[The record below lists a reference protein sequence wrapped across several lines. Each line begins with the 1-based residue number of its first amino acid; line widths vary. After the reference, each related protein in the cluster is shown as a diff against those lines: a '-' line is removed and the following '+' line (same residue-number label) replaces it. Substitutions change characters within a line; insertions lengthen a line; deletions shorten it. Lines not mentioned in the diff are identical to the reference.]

1 MDEFQIGL
9 VASLDSSK
17 SKQQLNSDIEALKK
31 QLTTVEV
38 QAKLGKDVVTNL
50 TQQLN
55 AVQINLNNVK
65 VDQTAIN
72 NMISQFNTALG
83 KVNINL
89 GNINTNGATQSAQK
103 TGQQIGNQLGNSIN
117 QSLQANLNH
126 VKQDI
131 QNIFSSFS
139 VQKLNNADIFKNFNL
154 NRAKID
160 PSVTKDVQSLTAE
173 INKLAREALKT
184 NSDSAWEGI
193 TQKISNLSDV
203 LNKFG
208 ATRDL
213 SGFKEQMDLLDY
225 FQGKKIFVGDKAEAI
240 QSTGMSIRELNNQF
254 RNLGVTFTTVENGS
268 TKLDEIWSELF
279 NIKPNFQ
286 GINSFGDQINAVVNE
301 LKIAKEAMYGDSN
314 LMPAQRTGAT
324 TTYLN
329 TWLEMLEKLSQRIE
343 ILKTEQV
350 NLQNQMAQASN
361 NATNA
366 VVANQQKQQQAYQ
379 QTGSAIQA
387 VTSNTSVIGNMPKEA
402 SDIGDA
408 KDQLSQLLQNEKAVI
423 ATTQHFD
430 NDGMMRAFTLN
441 VKRATGE
448 VESLNYAFRQITDNN
463 GNVTDTYFE
472 NTSSHLNESGAIKQ
486 MEAIEKAFSDYTTK
500 IAKFKST
507 NAEILSGLDTP
518 LKDFETKLAG
528 LKTGAS
534 TVNEVKSAF
543 NSLNT
548 EAAKIT
554 QNFSKQL
561 SPIDRAVSKIANG
574 SETIKG
580 LRAELKGLDNTPK
593 NLSKELNQCA
603 TALQKVKDIEAK
615 EGRTENWSK
624 AYKQWVESID
634 AVTSKIKTLK
644 KEQSN
649 VASTQVFNTSDLKA
663 NNIAY
668 MSKVHNTIEK
678 QMVEINRLANANGW
692 SGVKVTGVEEASGKI
707 QKLTLTV
714 RDAEGALKQ
723 FNMQREKIQG
733 NGKAQAGLVQTG
745 DVKVLETAV
754 QYAEKLKSI
763 ETSMGQFGNTT
774 TSITNLENSFTK
786 LGLSTDEVS
795 SKMES
800 VKTEYA
806 TLQNMMSSGASS
818 NEIVNQFEKVNS
830 VLKETQNSLKQTKAE
845 YSLLATEYQ
854 RLTLANDIEE
864 WNQKNTAATREVIA
878 QNETYIS
885 SLRDLDVS
893 MTKVEHNNIATS
905 FKQTENSMRALNK
918 LGASFSNQLRQA
930 IDSFKVWISATTVV
944 MGAVNLIRQIPTV
957 VNELDTAL
965 VDLRKTTTMTDAQ
978 LKEFYTDAPSI
989 AKEMGVG
996 TKAIIEQASAW
1007 SRLGYSSKNA
1017 ATKMAKYS
1025 AMFKTISPGMNLDEA
1040 TDGLV
1045 SIMKAFN
1052 IGNENVDDVV
1062 DGIMSK
1068 INVVGNT
1075 QAVDN
1080 SDIVDFLTRSSSAM
1094 AEANNTLEQTI
1105 SLGTAATEITRD
1117 SASVGNALKTIS
1129 MRVRGYDE
1137 ETETYTGDVEQL
1149 SGAIANLTKT
1159 TKTPGGISLF
1169 TDSSKQTFKSTYDLL
1184 KEISQIYSQLSDK
1197 NQAQLLEVLA
1207 GKRQGQIVA
1216 SIIDN
1221 FSAAEKSM
1229 QSMANSAGNAQA
1241 EMDVAMDSIDA
1252 KANKLKQTGV
1262 AISENLLS
1270 RDNAKTVLEVANGI
1284 AEGFELA
1291 TKHLGLFKT
1300 ALLGLSVV
1308 GSVKNIGLFKTT
1320 KNDSETSLS
1329 GQKIV
1334 TAFTS
1339 RKIAQEEA
1347 TKQTALDIECL
1358 QKYEAECQKGS
1369 VSTETFSNTMKGA
1382 SVEAQKYAV
1391 NIKNGTGSA
1400 QTFATNQKAIQ
1411 TSVSKT
1417 GVASKVAAV
1426 GLNIFKTALNMG
1438 IMLGVSELITGVIEL
1453 ATYSDKL
1460 ADSAQSLGNDFKDSE
1475 NDISDYKDRIQELN
1489 DKINDSST
1497 PYADVI
1503 QARKDLMTIQN
1514 EMIEKYGDEKGAI
1527 EDITNAVKGQADAF
1541 NNLNMTQYNKMVN
1554 DFNKSGGIVGKI
1566 QNSFV
1571 GSNFEQMKEKE
1582 KSYSD
1587 KIDMSY
1593 NSELDDYI
1601 KSLGAKQVISDR
1613 GSYFELNGTLEEV
1626 YESMKSIQEVA
1637 NQLGEDKYA
1646 NRLSDQINDAQELTD
1661 KYKDMYDAY
1670 VLYEQVLKDTDYS
1683 SAYQQAMSDYQNYQK
1698 QATEN
1703 GLDSEEAKQASE
1715 QYAQNMSKAIQ
1726 KALENGDNEV
1736 ANYFESLYPDLQSIV
1751 ETWKF
1756 KAKITPEWDNG
1767 STNAN
1772 YDKKTDKEMKEAL
1785 GAFNNAEEIK
1795 NFNSDTATKEQQN
1808 AMTTLQKIAE
1818 QNFHNNIDALVDAAI
1833 ALYGLETQGEQDFID
1848 KLNGKSLSNN
1858 KKKNQKRKQ
1867 EDLTAGASAT
1877 MSNASKKVDNKTAKE
1892 FYNSLTSDEDKA
1904 LVVSDDFNRVLAQQT
1919 GTLENGKY
1927 SVNSYTNALKQLK
1940 DAQDGANGS
1949 ASELSISDSIT
1960 KIDDLQTKM
1969 KDLDNIMA
1977 DFVSGDG
1984 IDVSNLSGIVD
1995 SFQKMKDAGQDI
2007 DMTNVEN
2014 AIKQISDASSLKEAQ
2029 SALDSLCTEYVYAS
2043 GVLDGLTDSN
2053 ASLIAERLK
2062 GIGVAN
2068 AEQIVEQQLEAQKL
2082 ATKVETEGL
2091 TDATLAEI
2099 QAYMEEKGYSEQA
2112 QQALYQLLLTK
2123 IDIANNPINTASDIQ
2138 QLINL
2143 ANAAGTASNY
2153 VEKLQRLLNMMNGIN
2168 TYTNAATDINDA
2180 KKQQRDE
2187 QAYYR
2192 HAEKQGKKSNG
2203 KYETVDEYALAK
2215 ANEYAQAIKNVT
2227 QTKLNANN
2235 FITKP
2240 HYGGG
2245 SATRKAQD
2253 KANKDKGSEKE
2264 PTKKDYD
2271 WIETLISRINRQVT
2285 NLGKTVSAT
2294 YKTWST
2300 RNNALAQELGAVNQQ
2315 ISAEQQAYNKYMQL
2329 ANSVGLPE
2337 GYASLVRNGT
2347 IDVSTIQDDD
2357 LNNKIEKYRSYYESA
2372 LSASDA
2378 IQDLQDKLAELAKTK
2393 FDNISSDFEAQ
2404 IDQIKHSTTMYQS
2417 YIDQVEAEDAIPV
2430 RSYYEN
2436 MIANEQQT
2444 IGRLK
2449 DEYSQLTN
2457 AMNEA
2462 LNTGRIQAYS
2472 EEWYNMKASIN
2483 SVDEAIQD
2491 ANKSIIEYTKSM
2503 KELSKTKFN
2512 KISTAYENASGFND
2526 HAKNMYNG
2534 LIDQADAEGR
2544 FASKDYYSAL
2554 MDMEKLNIKTLTQ
2567 ESNDLHKSLQE
2578 AMNKGDI
2585 EEYSDDWYEMM
2596 GKINDV
2602 DEAIMDANKSLT
2614 EYGNSMR
2621 QLDWDLFDKQ
2631 EDYISKIQ
2639 EESDFLVDL
2648 MSNQK
2653 LYDDDTG
2660 KDTKYATAIK
2670 GLHVVNYDVYKAQ
2683 AQDYAKE
2690 IEKINKDLADDPN
2703 NMKLIERKQELIKA
2717 QQDAIANASQEK
2729 QAIKSLI
2736 KDGIDAQLDALQK
2749 LIEKYKDSL
2758 QATKDLYDYEKNV
2771 KEQTDNLAALQKQWQ
2786 ALGGDN
2792 SEETQSKIQQLDQ
2805 QIKDAKSD
2813 LEDTEYQ
2820 QYLSDQEQL
2829 LDTFYDETEEWLNSR
2844 LDDLDGLIQ
2853 QVIDDT
2859 NANSGNI
2866 SQTITDT
2873 TNGVGYTLTGAM
2885 ATIWGTTDTNL
2896 TNNLGSVSNNI
2907 TGAIGTIGSGLQN
2920 IGANTN
2926 NAVNGIKGLVQQLVD
2941 DAKKRAEAEEAARK
2955 AAEAAKKAA
2964 EEAKKKA
2971 EEAAKQK
2978 TPTVPT
2984 GGTPSGGGGNNG
2996 GGNPSSGG
3004 SSSGGSSG
3012 GGNGAWGSWFI
3023 HQADSYPKNRLD
3035 INNSVVDRLKYRDI
3049 KSDFNTRK
3057 SYFYAMG
3064 GTGNY
3069 RGSASQNRWMVE
3081 QMKAHGYSK
3090 GGTIGSLIK
3099 RTGEDGFILART
3111 GEEILS
3117 EKKLALLR
3125 DALQY
3130 VPQNIP
3136 SMNITP
3142 TLPKF
3147 NGNQNM
3153 NVNIELGGITMN
3165 GVNDVETMGQQI
3177 RDTVS
3182 NDVRTQKFLKTFIY
3196 KDNNEYKKYR

>member
-1 MDEFQIGL
+1 MNEFQIGL

-17 SKQQLNSDIEALKK
+17 SKQQLNSDIDALKK

-55 AVQINLNNVK
+55 AVQISLNNVK

-72 NMISQFNTALG
+72 NMISQFNTAFS

-268 TKLDEIWSELF
+268 TKLDQIWSELF

-286 GINSFGDQINAVVNE
+286 GIDSFGDQINAVVNA

-314 LMPAQRTGAT
+314 LMPAQSTGAT

-329 TWLEMLEKLSQRIE
+329 TWLEMLEKLSQKIE
-343 ILKTEQV
+343 ILKAEQT

-361 NATNA
+361 NATNT

-387 VTSNTSVIGNMPKEA
+387 VISNTSVIGNIPKEA

-408 KDQLSQLLQNEKAVI
+408 KNQLSQLLQNEKAVI

-472 NTSSHLNESGAIKQ
+472 NTSSHLNDSGAIKQ
-486 MEAIEKAFSDYTTK
+486 IDAIEKAFSDYTTK

-534 TVNEVKSAF
+534 TVNEVKNAF

-580 LRAELKGLDNTPK
+580 LRAELKGLDNAPK
-593 NLSKELNQCA
+593 DLSKELNQCA
-603 TALQKVKDIEAK
+603 KALQKVKDIEAN

-624 AYKQWVESID
+624 AYKQWAESID

-692 SGVKVTGVEEASGKI
+692 SDVKVTGVEEASGKI

-786 LGLSTDEVS
+786 LGLSTDEVN
-795 SKMES
+795 SKMEA

-806 TLQNMMSSGASS
+806 TLQNMMSSGASG

-830 VLKETQNSLKQTKAE
+830 VLQETQNFLKQTKAE

-878 QNETYIS
+878 QNEIYIS
-885 SLRDLDVS
+885 SLRDLDVA

-918 LGASFSNQLRQA
+918 LGASFSNQFRQA
-930 IDSFKVWISATTVV
+930 IDSFKVWVSATTVV
-944 MGAVNLIRQIPTV
+944 MSAVNLIRQIPTV

-989 AKEMGVG
+989 AKQMGVG
-996 TKAIIEQASAW
+996 TKAIIDQASAW
-1007 SRLGYSSKNA
+1007 SRLGYSSKDA

-1025 AMFKTISPGMNLDEA
+1025 AMFKTISPGMNLDDA

-1045 SIMKAFN
+1045 SVMKAFN

-1068 INVVGNT
+1068 INIVGNT

-1080 SDIVDFLTRSSSAM
+1080 SDIVNFLTRSSSAM

-1105 SLGTAATEITRD
+1105 ALGTAATEITRD
-1117 SASVGNALKTIS
+1117 SDSVGNALKTIS

-1137 ETETYTGDVEQL
+1137 ETEAYTGDVEQL

-1159 TKTPGGISLF
+1159 AKTPGGISLF
-1169 TDSSKQTFKSTYDLL
+1169 TDSSKQTFKSTYELL

-1197 NQAQLLEVLA
+1197 NQAQLLEALA

-1229 QSMANSAGNAQA
+1229 NSMANSAGNAQA

-1369 VSTETFSNTMKGA
+1369 VSTETFATTMKGA

-1411 TSVSKT
+1411 TSVTKT

-1527 EDITNAVKGQADAF
+1527 EDITNAIKGQADAF

-1554 DFNKSGGIVGKI
+1554 DFNKTGGIVGKI
-1566 QNSFV
+1566 QNAFV
-1571 GSNFEQMKEKE
+1571 GSNFEQMKKDE

-1593 NSELDDYI
+1593 NSDLDDYI

-1626 YESMKSIQEVA
+1626 YEKMQSIQEVA

-1646 NRLSDQINDAQELTD
+1646 NRLSDQINDAKELTD

-1683 SAYQQAMSDYQNYQK
+1683 SAYQKAMSDYQNYQK

-1703 GLDSEEAKQASE
+1703 GFDSEEAKKASE
-1715 QYAQNMSKAIQ
+1715 QYAQNMSEAIQ
-1726 KALENGDNEV
+1726 KALENGDDEV
-1736 ANYFESLYPDLQSIV
+1736 ADYFESLYPDLQSIV

-1756 KAKITPEWDNG
+1756 KAKITPEWDDG
-1767 STNAN
+1767 STNDN
-1772 YDKKTDKEMKEAL
+1772 YDKETDKEMKEAL
-1785 GAFNNAEEIK
+1785 GVFNNAEEIK
-1795 NFNSDTATKEQQN
+1795 NFNSDTATKEQEN

-1818 QNFHNNIDALVDAAI
+1818 QNFHNDIDALVDAAI

-1858 KKKNQKRKQ
+1858 KKRNQ

-1877 MSNASKKVDNKTAKE
+1877 MSNATSKSNTTSNNKVDNKTAKE

-1949 ASELSISDSIT
+1949 ASELSISDAIT

-1969 KDLDNIMA
+1969 KDLDGIMA

-1995 SFQKMKDAGQDI
+1995 SFQKMKDAGQDV

-2014 AIKQISDASSLKEAQ
+2014 AIKQISDASSLNEAQ

-2091 TDATLAEI
+2091 TEATLAEI
-2099 QAYMEEKGYSEQA
+2099 QAYMDEQGYSEQA

-2168 TYTNAATDINDA
+2168 TYTKAATDINDA

-2245 SATRKAQD
+2245 SSTRSAQN
-2253 KANKDKGSEKE
+2253 KANKSGGSGSSGGGSGSGSKKE

-2271 WIETLISRINRQVT
+2271 WIETLISRINRQVS

-2300 RNNALAQELGAVNQQ
+2300 RNNALAQELGSVNQQ

-2357 LNNKIEKYRSYYESA
+2357 LNDKIEKYQNYYNKAIE
-2372 LSASDA
+2372 ASDA
-2378 IQDLQDKLAELAKTK
+2378 VQDLQDKLAELAKTK
-2393 FDNISSDFEAQ
+2393 FDNVNSEYEAQ
-2404 IDQIKHSTTMYQS
+2404 LKQIDHSINVYDKMKDTAETQG
-2417 YIDQVEAEDAIPV
+2417 YIASQK
-2430 RSYYEN
+2430 YYNTLISTESSN
-2436 MIANEQQT
+2436 ISKLQLQ
-2444 IGRLK
+2444 
-2449 DEYSQLTN
+2449 YSSLIS
-2457 AMNEA
+2457 ARNEA
-2462 LNTGRIQAYS
+2462 MKAGNIAKYS
-2472 EEWYNMKASIN
+2472 EEWYSMTDSIN
-2483 SVDEAIQD
+2483 SVEEAIQD
-2491 ANKSIIEYTKSM
+2491 ANKSLIEY
-2503 KELSKTKFN
+2503 
-2512 KISTAYENASGFND
+2512 
-2526 HAKNMYNG
+2526 KNN
-2534 LIDQADAEGR
+2534 L
-2544 FASKDYYSAL
+2544 
-2554 MDMEKLNIKTLTQ
+2554 
-2567 ESNDLHKSLQE
+2567 
-2578 AMNKGDI
+2578 
-2585 EEYSDDWYEMM
+2585 
-2596 GKINDV
+2596 
-2602 DEAIMDANKSLT
+2602 
-2614 EYGNSMR
+2614 R
-2621 QLDWDLFDKQ
+2621 QVNWNFFDKQ
-2631 EDYISKIQ
+2631 EDYISKLQ
-2639 EESDFLVDL
+2639 DESDWFINLITTE
-2648 MSNQK
+2648 NK
-2653 LYDDDTG
+2653 LFNSDNG
-2660 KDTKYATAIK
+2660 KITSSGKAVE
-2670 GLHVVNYDVYKAQ
+2670 GLHAINYNAYMTQ
-2683 AQDYAKE
+2683 ANDYAKE
-2690 IEKINKDLADDPN
+2690 IKKIDAEIANDPAN
-2703 NMKLIERKQELIKA
+2703 TTLIERRQELLEQQRDMIKSA
-2717 QQDAIANASQEK
+2717 EDEK
-2729 QAIKSLI
+2729 SAIKDLVS
-2736 KDGIDAQLDALQK
+2736 DGYDALSKALKKIADNYLDTLNAQ
-2749 LIEKYKDSL
+2749 
-2758 QATKDLYDYEKNV
+2758 KDLYDYAKTIR
-2771 KEQTDNLAALQKQWQ
+2771 EQTKAVAQYEKQLE
-2786 ALGGDN
+2786 AIKNDT
-2792 SEETQSKIQQLDQ
+2792 SEETKAQIQ
-2805 QIKDAKSD
+2805 QIKVKLEDAKQDLADSEYNQWISD
-2813 LEDTEYQ
+2813 QQNIVDTFESELED
-2820 QYLSDQEQL
+2820 
-2829 LDTFYDETEEWLNSR
+2829 WINSR
-2844 LDDLDGLIQ
+2844 LDDLDELVQ
-2853 QVIDDT
+2853 NVIDQT
-2859 NANSGNI
+2859 NTSASEINDVIEKEAG
-2866 SQTITDT
+2866 D
-2873 TNGVGYTLTGAM
+2873 VGYTVSDAISKVMDVDSTNGTNMVNFYDKTFPNEMTTTRNSIDAIKNLLQAM
-2885 ATIWGTTDTNL
+2885 KDAADKKAQEEIKKQQAAQQAISKPASSPSSSNSSNGN
-2896 TNNLGSVSNNI
+2896 SSNNS
-2907 TGAIGTIGSGLQN
+2907 GS
-2920 IGANTN
+2920 
-2926 NAVNGIKGLVQQLVD
+2926 
-2941 DAKKRAEAEEAARK
+2941 
-2955 AAEAAKKAA
+2955 
-2964 EEAKKKA
+2964 
-2971 EEAAKQK
+2971 
-2978 TPTVPT
+2978 
-2984 GGTPSGGGGNNG
+2984 S
-2996 GGNPSSGG
+2996 G
-3004 SSSGGSSG
+3004 SSSG
-3012 GGNGAWGSWFI
+3012 WGSWFVYK
-3023 HQADSYPKNRLD
+3023 ADSYPKSKLR
-3035 INNSVVDRLKYRDI
+3035 INSSIVDRLKLHNFDSSRSVRAGYY
-3049 KSDFNTRK
+3049 K
-3057 SYFYAMG
+3057 AMG
-3064 GTGNY
+3064 GSGTY
-3069 RGSASQNRWMVE
+3069 VGSASQNNWMISE
-3081 QMKAHGYSK
+3081 MKKHGFK
-3090 GGTIGSLIK
+3090 QGGTIGELL
-3099 RTGEDGFILART
+3099 RGTGEDGFVLART

-3117 EKKLALLR
+3117 KEKLIMLK

-3130 VPQNIP
+3130 IPQNF
-3136 SMNITP
+3136 NIASTS
-3142 TLPKF
+3142 LPKF
-3147 NGNQNM
+3147 TQKASNSS
-3153 NVNIELGGITMN
+3153 VDVKVDFGGITMN
-3165 GVNDVETMGQQI
+3165 GVNNPEEFVTELQKSKRFEKIVQSITVDTAMGKN
-3177 RDTVS
+3177 S
-3182 NDVRTQKFLKTFIY
+3182 LG
-3196 KDNNEYKKYR
+3196 KYRF

>member
-1 MDEFQIGL
+1 MNEFQIGL

-17 SKQQLNSDIEALKK
+17 SKPQLNSDIEALKK

-72 NMISQFNTALG
+72 NMISQFNTAFS

-254 RNLGVTFTTVENGS
+254 RNLGVTFTTVENDS
-268 TKLDEIWSELF
+268 TKLDKIWSELF

-350 NLQNQMAQASN
+350 NLQNQMAQAST

-472 NTSSHLNESGAIKQ
+472 NTSSHLNDSGAIKQ
-486 MEAIEKAFSDYTTK
+486 IDAIEKAFSDYTTK

-561 SPIDRAVSKIANG
+561 SPIDRAVSKIASG

-580 LRAELKGLDNTPK
+580 LRAELKGLDNAPK
-593 NLSKELNQCA
+593 DLSKELNQCA
-603 TALQKVKDIEAK
+603 KLLQKVKDIEAN

-624 AYKQWVESID
+624 AYKQWAESID
-634 AVTSKIKTLK
+634 AVTAKIKTLK

-692 SGVKVTGVEEASGKI
+692 SDVKVTGVEEASGKI

-795 SKMES
+795 SKMEA

-806 TLQNMMSSGASS
+806 TLQNMMSSGASG

-845 YSLLATEYQ
+845 YSLLASEYQ

-885 SLRDLDVS
+885 SLRDLDVA

-918 LGASFSNQLRQA
+918 LGASFSNQFRQA
-930 IDSFKVWISATTVV
+930 IDSFKVWVSATTIV
-944 MGAVNLIRQIPTV
+944 MGTVNLIRQIPTV

-978 LKEFYTDAPSI
+978 LKEFYTDAPNI

-1105 SLGTAATEITRD
+1105 ALGTAATEITRD
-1117 SASVGNALKTIS
+1117 SDSVGNALKTIS

-1137 ETETYTGDVEQL
+1137 ETEAYTGDVEQL

-1159 TKTPGGISLF
+1159 AKTPGGISLF

-1229 QSMANSAGNAQA
+1229 NSMANSAGNAQA
-1241 EMDVAMDSIDA
+1241 EMDIAMDSIDA

-1320 KNDSETSLS
+1320 KNDIETSLS

-1358 QKYEAECQKGS
+1358 QRYEAECQKGS
-1369 VSTETFSNTMKGA
+1369 VSTETFATTMKGA

-1411 TSVSKT
+1411 TSVAKT

-1475 NDISDYKDRIQELN
+1475 TDISNYKDRIQELN

-1541 NNLNMTQYNKMVN
+1541 NNLNMTQYNKMIN
-1554 DFNKSGGIVGKI
+1554 DFNKTGGIVGKI
-1566 QNSFV
+1566 QNAIA
-1571 GSNFEQMKEKE
+1571 GSNFEQMKKDE

-1613 GSYFELNGTLEEV
+1613 GSYFELNGTLQEV

-1703 GLDSEEAKQASE
+1703 GLDSEEAKKASE
-1715 QYAQNMSKAIQ
+1715 QYAQNMSEAIQ
-1726 KALENGDNEV
+1726 KALENGDDEV

-1767 STNAN
+1767 SKNDS
-1772 YDKKTDKEMKEAL
+1772 YDKETDKEMKEAL

-1795 NFNSDTATKEQQN
+1795 NFNSDTATTEQKN

-1818 QNFHNNIDALVDAAI
+1818 QNFHNDIDALVDAAI

-1867 EDLTAGASAT
+1867 EELTAGASAT

-1969 KDLDNIMA
+1969 KDLDGIMA

-2014 AIKQISDASSLKEAQ
+2014 AIKQISDASSLSEAQ

-2043 GVLDGLTDSN
+2043 GILDNVTESNAALIAKQLEGIGVTNAQTLVNARLEAQSLATANGIDDLTNADYSSI
-2053 ASLIAERLK
+2053 ASLISLGEASDEATSYL
-2062 GIGVAN
+2062 A
-2068 AEQIVEQQLEAQKL
+2068 QLAMAQFDI
-2082 ATKVETEGL
+2082 TK
-2091 TDATLAEI
+2091 
-2099 QAYMEEKGYSEQA
+2099 
-2112 QQALYQLLLTK
+2112 
-2123 IDIANNPINTASDIQ
+2123 NPINSKSDVDQI
-2138 QLINL
+2138 IAI
-2143 ANAAGTASNY
+2143 ANAAGASTTYVNALRTALNNLVGAKTKALGVATTKSKHEAFNNGGGGTLLDLAHSGSAVQISAGKATSGTLLETVNYESLVDQALSNI
-2153 VEKLQRLLNMMNGIN
+2153 RD
-2168 TYTNAATDINDA
+2168 DINKNKLKASD
-2180 KKQQRDE
+2180 
-2187 QAYYR
+2187 YYS
-2192 HAEKQGKKSNG
+2192 K
-2203 KYETVDEYALAK
+2203 
-2215 ANEYAQAIKNVT
+2215 
-2227 QTKLNANN
+2227 
-2235 FITKP
+2235 
-2240 HYGGG
+2240 YGGG
-2245 SATRKAQD
+2245 SSTKSAQN
-2253 KANKDKGSEKE
+2253 KANKSGGSGNKGSGSEKE

-2300 RNNALAQELGAVNQQ
+2300 RNNALAQELGTVNQQ
-2315 ISAEQQAYNKYMQL
+2315 ILAEQQAYNKYMQL
-2329 ANSVGLPE
+2329 ANSVGLDE

-2357 LNNKIEKYRSYYESA
+2357 LNDKIEKYQNYYNKAIE
-2372 LSASDA
+2372 ASDA
-2378 IQDLQDKLAELAKTK
+2378 VQDLQDKLAELAKTK
-2393 FDNISSDFEAQ
+2393 FDNVNSEYEAQ
-2404 IDQIKHSTTMYQS
+2404 LKQIDHSINMYDKMIDTAETQGYIASQKYYNTLISTENSNISKLQS
-2417 YIDQVEAEDAIPV
+2417 Q
-2430 RSYYEN
+2430 
-2436 MIANEQQT
+2436 
-2444 IGRLK
+2444 
-2449 DEYSQLTN
+2449 YSSLIS
-2457 AMNEA
+2457 ARNEA
-2462 LNTGRIQAYS
+2462 MKAGNIAEYS
-2472 EEWYNMKASIN
+2472 EEWYSMTDSIN
-2483 SVDEAIQD
+2483 SVEEAIQD
-2491 ANKSIIEYTKSM
+2491 ANKSLIEY
-2503 KELSKTKFN
+2503 
-2512 KISTAYENASGFND
+2512 
-2526 HAKNMYNG
+2526 KNN
-2534 LIDQADAEGR
+2534 L
-2544 FASKDYYSAL
+2544 
-2554 MDMEKLNIKTLTQ
+2554 
-2567 ESNDLHKSLQE
+2567 
-2578 AMNKGDI
+2578 
-2585 EEYSDDWYEMM
+2585 
-2596 GKINDV
+2596 
-2602 DEAIMDANKSLT
+2602 
-2614 EYGNSMR
+2614 R
-2621 QLDWDLFDKQ
+2621 QVNWNFFDKQ
-2631 EDYISKIQ
+2631 EDYVSKLQ
-2639 EESDFLVDL
+2639 DESDWLIDL
-2648 MSNQK
+2648 ITKENK
-2653 LYDDDTG
+2653 LFNSDNG
-2660 KDTKYATAIK
+2660 KITSSGKAVE
-2670 GLHVVNYDVYKAQ
+2670 GLHAINYNAYMTQ
-2683 AQDYAKE
+2683 ADDYAKE
-2690 IEKINKDLADDPN
+2690 IKKIDAEIANDPAN
-2703 NMKLIERKQELIKA
+2703 TTLIERRQELLEQQRDMIKSA
-2717 QQDAIANASQEK
+2717 EDEK
-2729 QAIKSLI
+2729 SAIKDLVS
-2736 KDGIDAQLDALQK
+2736 DGYDALSEALKKIADNYLDALNAQ
-2749 LIEKYKDSL
+2749 
-2758 QATKDLYDYEKNV
+2758 KDLYDYAKTIR
-2771 KEQTDNLAALQKQWQ
+2771 EQTKAVAQYEKQLE
-2786 ALGGDN
+2786 AIKNDT
-2792 SEETQSKIQQLDQ
+2792 SEETKAQIQ
-2805 QIKDAKSD
+2805 QIKVKLEDAKQDLADSEYNQWISDQQNIVDTFESD
-2813 LEDTEYQ
+2813 LED
-2820 QYLSDQEQL
+2820 
-2829 LDTFYDETEEWLNSR
+2829 WINSR
-2844 LDDLDGLIQ
+2844 LDDLDELVQ
-2853 QVIDDT
+2853 NVIDQT
-2859 NANSGNI
+2859 NTSANEINDVIEKEAG
-2866 SQTITDT
+2866 D
-2873 TNGVGYTLTGAM
+2873 VGYTVSDAISKVMDVDSTNGTNMVNFYDKTFPNEMTTTRNSIDAIKNLLQAM
-2885 ATIWGTTDTNL
+2885 KDAADKKAQEEIKKQQAAQQAASKPASSPSSSSSSSSN
-2896 TNNLGSVSNNI
+2896 SSSSNN
-2907 TGAIGTIGSGLQN
+2907 SSSSSN
-2920 IGANTN
+2920 
-2926 NAVNGIKGLVQQLVD
+2926 
-2941 DAKKRAEAEEAARK
+2941 
-2955 AAEAAKKAA
+2955 
-2964 EEAKKKA
+2964 
-2971 EEAAKQK
+2971 
-2978 TPTVPT
+2978 
-2984 GGTPSGGGGNNG
+2984 
-2996 GGNPSSGG
+2996 SSG
-3004 SSSGGSSG
+3004 
-3012 GGNGAWGSWFI
+3012 WGSWFV
-3023 HQADSYPKNRLD
+3023 HKKDSYPKSKLRTD
-3035 INNSVVDRLKYRDI
+3035 FSIVDRLKLHNFDSS
-3049 KSDFNTRK
+3049 KSARAGYYK
-3057 SYFYAMG
+3057 AMG
-3064 GTGNY
+3064 GSGTY
-3069 RGSASQNRWMVE
+3069 VGSASQNAWMISE
-3081 QMKAHGYSK
+3081 MKKHSFK
-3090 GGTIGSLIK
+3090 QGGTIGKLI
-3099 RTGEDGFILART
+3099 RGTGEDGFLLART

-3117 EKKLALLR
+3117 KEKLIMLK

-3130 VPQNIP
+3130 IPQNY
-3136 SMNITP
+3136 NIASTS
-3142 TLPKF
+3142 LPKF
-3147 NGNQNM
+3147 TQKASNSS
-3153 NVNIELGGITMN
+3153 VDVKVDFGGITMN
-3165 GVNDVETMGQQI
+3165 GVNNPEEFVTELQKSKRFEKIVQSITVDTAMGKN
-3177 RDTVS
+3177 S
-3182 NDVRTQKFLKTFIY
+3182 LG
-3196 KDNNEYKKYR
+3196 KYRF

>member
-1 MDEFQIGL
+1 MSEFQIGL

-17 SKQQLNSDIEALKK
+17 SKQQLNSDIDALKK

-55 AVQINLNNVK
+55 AVQISLNNVK

-72 NMISQFNTALG
+72 NMISQFNTAFS

-160 PSVTKDVQSLTAE
+160 PFVTKDVQSLTAE

-213 SGFKEQMDLLDY
+213 RGFKEQMDLLDY

-240 QSTGMSIRELNNQF
+240 QSTGLSIRELNNQF

-279 NIKPNFQ
+279 NIKPSFQ
-286 GINSFGDQINAVVNE
+286 GIDSFGDQINAIVNE
-301 LKIAKEAMYGDSN
+301 FKIAKEAMYGDSN
-314 LMPAQRTGAT
+314 LMPAQSTGAT

-343 ILKTEQV
+343 ILKTEQA

-361 NATNA
+361 NATNT

-387 VTSNTSVIGNMPKEA
+387 ITSNTSVIGNMPKEA
-402 SDIGDA
+402 SDIGNA

-448 VESLNYAFRQITDNN
+448 VESLNYAFREITDNN

-472 NTSSHLNESGAIKQ
+472 NTSSHLNDSGAIKQ
-486 MEAIEKAFSDYTTK
+486 IKDIEKVFSDYTTK

-574 SETIKG
+574 EETIKG
-580 LRAELKGLDNTPK
+580 LRAELKGLDNAPK
-593 NLSKELNQCA
+593 DLSKELNQCA
-603 TALQKVKDIEAK
+603 KALQKVKDIEAN

-624 AYKQWVESID
+624 AYKQWAESID

-644 KEQSN
+644 KEQYN
-649 VASTQVFNTSDLKA
+649 VASTQVFNASDLKA

-692 SGVKVTGVEEASGKI
+692 SDVKVTGVEEASGKI

-745 DVKVLETAV
+745 DVRVLETAV

-774 TSITNLENSFTK
+774 TSIANLETSFTK

-795 SKMES
+795 SKMEA

-806 TLQNMMSSGASS
+806 TLQNMMSNGASG

-830 VLKETQNSLKQTKAE
+830 VLQETQNSLKQTKAE
-845 YSLLATEYQ
+845 CSLLATEYQ

-878 QNETYIS
+878 QNEIYIS
-885 SLRDLDVS
+885 SLRDLDVA

-918 LGASFSNQLRQA
+918 LGASFSNQFRQA
-930 IDSFKVWISATTVV
+930 IDSFKVWVSATTVV

-1007 SRLGYSSKNA
+1007 SRLGYSSKDA

-1025 AMFKTISPGMNLDEA
+1025 AMFKTISPGMNLDDA

-1045 SIMKAFN
+1045 SVMKAFN

-1068 INVVGNT
+1068 INIVGNT

-1080 SDIVDFLTRSSSAM
+1080 SDIVNFLTRSSSAM

-1105 SLGTAATEITRD
+1105 ALGTAATEITRD
-1117 SASVGNALKTIS
+1117 SDSVGNALKTIS

-1137 ETETYTGDVEQL
+1137 ETEAYTGDVEQL

-1159 TKTPGGISLF
+1159 AKTPGGISLF
-1169 TDSSKQTFKSTYDLL
+1169 TDSSKQTFKSTYKLL

-1216 SIIDN
+1216 SIVDN

-1347 TKQTALDIECL
+1347 AKQTALDIECL
-1358 QKYEAECQKGS
+1358 QRYEAECQKGS
-1369 VSTETFSNTMKGA
+1369 VSTETFATTMKGA

-1400 QTFATNQKAIQ
+1400 QTFAINQKAIQ
-1411 TSVSKT
+1411 TSVTKT

-1475 NDISDYKDRIQELN
+1475 NDISNYKDRIQELN

-1527 EDITNAVKGQADAF
+1527 EDITNAIKGQADAF

-1554 DFNKSGGIVGKI
+1554 DFNKTGGIVGKI
-1566 QNSFV
+1566 QNAFA
-1571 GSNFEQMKEKE
+1571 GSNFEQMKKNE

-1593 NSELDDYI
+1593 NSDLDNYI

-1626 YESMKSIQEVA
+1626 YEKMKSIQEVA

-1703 GLDSEEAKQASE
+1703 GLDSEEAKKASE
-1715 QYAQNMSKAIQ
+1715 QYAQNMSEAIQ
-1726 KALENGDNEV
+1726 KALENGDDEV

-1756 KAKITPEWDNG
+1756 KAKITPEWDDG
-1767 STNAN
+1767 STNDN
-1772 YDKKTDKEMKEAL
+1772 YDKETDKEMKEAL

-1795 NFNSDTATKEQQN
+1795 SFNSETATKEQKN

-1818 QNFHNNIDALVDAAI
+1818 QNFHNDIDALVDAAI

-1858 KKKNQKRKQ
+1858 KKRKQ
-1867 EDLTAGASAT
+1867 EDNLTAGASAT
-1877 MSNASKKVDNKTAKE
+1877 MSNAASKSNITSNNKVDNKTAKE

-1927 SVNSYTNALKQLK
+1927 SVDSYTNALKQLK
-1940 DAQDGANGS
+1940 DAQDGANDS
-1949 ASELSISDSIT
+1949 VSELSISDSIT

-1969 KDLDNIMA
+1969 KDLDGIMA

-2082 ATKVETEGL
+2082 ATKIETEGL
-2091 TDATLAEI
+2091 TDATIAEI
-2099 QAYMEEKGYSEQA
+2099 QAYMDEQGYSEQA

-2123 IDIANNPINTASDIQ
+2123 IDINNNPIDTASDIQ

-2143 ANAAGTASNY
+2143 ANAAGAAKNY
-2153 VEKLQRLLNMMNGIN
+2153 VLALQNILANLGAKTPKKYENS
-2168 TYTNAATDINDA
+2168 ATDSNSMRQETILKQKMKNYNSVEDWGYADA
-2180 KKQQRDE
+2180 TKIFNYIQSD
-2187 QAYYR
+2187 
-2192 HAEKQGKKSNG
+2192 
-2203 KYETVDEYALAK
+2203 
-2215 ANEYAQAIKNVT
+2215 IKNN
-2227 QTKLNANN
+2227 KLNANN

-2245 SATRKAQD
+2245 SSTKSAHN
-2253 KANKDKGSEKE
+2253 KANKSGGGSKSPSGGGSGSKKE

-2271 WIETLISRINRQVT
+2271 WIETLISRINRQVS

-2300 RNNALAQELGAVNQQ
+2300 RNNALAQELGSVNQQ

-2357 LNNKIEKYRSYYESA
+2357 LNDKIEKYQNYYNKA
-2372 LSASDA
+2372 LEASDA
-2378 IQDLQDKLAELAKTK
+2378 VQDLQDKLAELAKTK
-2393 FDNISSDFEAQ
+2393 FDNVNSEYEAQ
-2404 IDQIKHSTTMYQS
+2404 LKQIDHSINVYDKMIDTAETQG
-2417 YIDQVEAEDAIPV
+2417 YIASQK
-2430 RSYYEN
+2430 YYNALISTESSN
-2436 MIANEQQT
+2436 ISELQLQ
-2444 IGRLK
+2444 
-2449 DEYSQLTN
+2449 YSSLTS
-2457 AMNEA
+2457 ARNEA
-2462 LNTGRIQAYS
+2462 MKAGNIAKYS
-2472 EEWYNMKASIN
+2472 EEWYSMTDSIN
-2483 SVDEAIQD
+2483 SVEEAIQD
-2491 ANKSIIEYTKSM
+2491 ANKSLIEY
-2503 KELSKTKFN
+2503 
-2512 KISTAYENASGFND
+2512 
-2526 HAKNMYNG
+2526 KNN
-2534 LIDQADAEGR
+2534 L
-2544 FASKDYYSAL
+2544 
-2554 MDMEKLNIKTLTQ
+2554 
-2567 ESNDLHKSLQE
+2567 
-2578 AMNKGDI
+2578 
-2585 EEYSDDWYEMM
+2585 
-2596 GKINDV
+2596 
-2602 DEAIMDANKSLT
+2602 
-2614 EYGNSMR
+2614 R
-2621 QLDWDLFDKQ
+2621 QVNWDFFDKQ
-2631 EDYISKIQ
+2631 EDYISKLQ
-2639 EESDFLVDL
+2639 DESDWLINL
-2648 MSNQK
+2648 ITTENK
-2653 LYDDDTG
+2653 LFNSDNG
-2660 KDTKYATAIK
+2660 KITSSGKAVE
-2670 GLHVVNYDVYKAQ
+2670 GLHAINYNAYMTQ
-2683 AQDYAKE
+2683 ADDYAKE
-2690 IEKINKDLADDPN
+2690 IKKIDAEIANDPAN
-2703 NMKLIERKQELIKA
+2703 TTLIERRQELLEQQRDMIKSA
-2717 QQDAIANASQEK
+2717 EDEK
-2729 QAIKSLI
+2729 SAIKDLVS
-2736 KDGIDAQLDALQK
+2736 DGYDALSEALKKIADNYLDTLNAQ
-2749 LIEKYKDSL
+2749 
-2758 QATKDLYDYEKNV
+2758 KDLYDYAKTIR
-2771 KEQTDNLAALQKQWQ
+2771 EQTKAVAQYEKQLE
-2786 ALGGDN
+2786 AIKNDT
-2792 SEETQSKIQQLDQ
+2792 SEETKAQIQ
-2805 QIKDAKSD
+2805 QIKVKLEDAKQDLADSEYNQWISDQQNIVDTFESD
-2813 LEDTEYQ
+2813 LED
-2820 QYLSDQEQL
+2820 
-2829 LDTFYDETEEWLNSR
+2829 WINSR
-2844 LDDLDGLIQ
+2844 LDDLDELVQ
-2853 QVIDDT
+2853 NVIDQT
-2859 NANSGNI
+2859 NTSASEINDVIEKEAG
-2866 SQTITDT
+2866 D
-2873 TNGVGYTLTGAM
+2873 VGYTVSDAISKVMDVDNTNGTNMVNFYDKTFPNEMTTTRKSIDAIKNLLQAM
-2885 ATIWGTTDTNL
+2885 KDAADKKAQEEIKKQQAAQQAISKPASSSSSSSSSSSN
-2896 TNNLGSVSNNI
+2896 SHSSNN
-2907 TGAIGTIGSGLQN
+2907 S
-2920 IGANTN
+2920 
-2926 NAVNGIKGLVQQLVD
+2926 
-2941 DAKKRAEAEEAARK
+2941 
-2955 AAEAAKKAA
+2955 
-2964 EEAKKKA
+2964 
-2971 EEAAKQK
+2971 
-2978 TPTVPT
+2978 
-2984 GGTPSGGGGNNG
+2984 
-2996 GGNPSSGG
+2996 G
-3004 SSSGGSSG
+3004 SSSSSSG
-3012 GGNGAWGSWFI
+3012 WGSWFV
-3023 HQADSYPKNRLD
+3023 HKADSYPKSKLR
-3035 INNSVVDRLKYRDI
+3035 INSSIVDFLLKI
-3049 KSDFNTRK
+3049 
-3057 SYFYAMG
+3057 
-3064 GTGNY
+3064 
-3069 RGSASQNRWMVE
+3069 
-3081 QMKAHGYSK
+3081 
-3090 GGTIGSLIK
+3090 
-3099 RTGEDGFILART
+3099 
-3111 GEEILS
+3111 
-3117 EKKLALLR
+3117 
-3125 DALQY
+3125 
-3130 VPQNIP
+3130 
-3136 SMNITP
+3136 
-3142 TLPKF
+3142 
-3147 NGNQNM
+3147 
-3153 NVNIELGGITMN
+3153 
-3165 GVNDVETMGQQI
+3165 
-3177 RDTVS
+3177 
-3182 NDVRTQKFLKTFIY
+3182 
-3196 KDNNEYKKYR
+3196 

>member
-1 MDEFQIGL
+1 MSEFQIGL

-55 AVQINLNNVK
+55 AVQISLNNVK

-72 NMISQFNTALG
+72 NMISQFNTAFS

-89 GNINTNGATQSAQK
+89 GNINTSGATQSAQK

-225 FQGKKIFVGDKAEAI
+225 FQEKKIFVGDKAEAI

-279 NIKPNFQ
+279 NIKPSFQ
-286 GINSFGDQINAVVNE
+286 GIDSFGDQINAIVNE
-301 LKIAKEAMYGDSN
+301 FKIAKEAMYGDSN
-314 LMPAQRTGAT
+314 LMPTQSTGAT

-329 TWLEMLEKLSQRIE
+329 AWLEMLEKLSQRIE
-343 ILKTEQV
+343 ILKTEQA

-361 NATNA
+361 NATNT

-387 VTSNTSVIGNMPKEA
+387 VTSNTPVIGNMPKEA

-408 KDQLSQLLQNEKAVI
+408 KNQLSQLLQNEKAVI

-472 NTSSHLNESGAIKQ
+472 NTSSHLNDSGAIKQ
-486 MEAIEKAFSDYTTK
+486 IYAIEKAFSDYTTK

-507 NAEILSGLDTP
+507 NAEILSGLNTP

-580 LRAELKGLDNTPK
+580 LRADLKGLDNAPK
-593 NLSKELNQCA
+593 DLSKELNQCA
-603 TALQKVKDIEAK
+603 KALQKVKDIEAN

-624 AYKQWVESID
+624 AYKQWAESID

-692 SGVKVTGVEEASGKI
+692 SDVKVTGVEEASGKI

-763 ETSMGQFGNTT
+763 EISMGQFGNTT
-774 TSITNLENSFTK
+774 TSIANLETSFTK

-795 SKMES
+795 SKMEA

-806 TLQNMMSSGASS
+806 TLQNMMSNGASG

-830 VLKETQNSLKQTKAE
+830 VLQETQNSLKQTKAD

-878 QNETYIS
+878 QNEIYIS
-885 SLRDLDVS
+885 SLRDLDVA

-918 LGASFSNQLRQA
+918 LGASFSNQFRQA

-978 LKEFYTDAPSI
+978 LKEFYTDAPNI
-989 AKEMGVG
+989 AKQMGIG
-996 TKAIIEQASAW
+996 TTAIIEQASAW
-1007 SRLGYSSKNA
+1007 SRLGYSSKDA

-1025 AMFKTISPGMNLDEA
+1025 AMFKTISPGMNLDDA

-1045 SIMKAFN
+1045 SVMKAFN

-1068 INVVGNT
+1068 INIVGNT

-1080 SDIVDFLTRSSSAM
+1080 SDIVNFLTRSSSAM

-1105 SLGTAATEITRD
+1105 ALGTAATEITRD
-1117 SASVGNALKTIS
+1117 SDSVGNALKTIS

-1137 ETETYTGDVEQL
+1137 ETEAYTGDVEQL
-1149 SGAIANLTKT
+1149 SGVIANLTKT
-1159 TKTPGGISLF
+1159 AKTPGGISLF
-1169 TDSSKQTFKSTYDLL
+1169 TDSSKQTFKSTYELL

-1197 NQAQLLEVLA
+1197 NQAQLLEALA

-1216 SIIDN
+1216 SIVDN

-1229 QSMANSAGNAQA
+1229 NSMANSAGNAQA

-1300 ALLGLSVV
+1300 SLLGLSVV

-1334 TAFTS
+1334 TAFTA

-1347 TKQTALDIECL
+1347 AKQTALDIECL
-1358 QKYEAECQKGS
+1358 QRYEAECQKGS
-1369 VSTETFSNTMKGA
+1369 VSTETFATTMKGA

-1411 TSVSKT
+1411 TSVTKT

-1475 NDISDYKDRIQELN
+1475 NDISNYKDRIQELN

-1527 EDITNAVKGQADAF
+1527 EDITNAIKGQADAF

-1554 DFNKSGGIVGKI
+1554 DFNKTGGIVGKI
-1566 QNSFV
+1566 QNAFA
-1571 GSNFEQMKEKE
+1571 GSNFEQMKKNE

-1593 NSELDDYI
+1593 NSDLDNYI

-1626 YESMKSIQEVA
+1626 YEKMKSIQEVA

-1703 GLDSEEAKQASE
+1703 GFDSEEAKKASE
-1715 QYAQNMSKAIQ
+1715 QYAQNMSEAIQ
-1726 KALENGDNEV
+1726 KALENDDDEV

-1756 KAKITPEWDNG
+1756 KAKITPEWDDG
-1767 STNAN
+1767 STNDN

-1795 NFNSDTATKEQQN
+1795 NFNSETATKEQKN

-1818 QNFHNNIDALVDAAI
+1818 QNFHNDIDALVDAAI

-1858 KKKNQKRKQ
+1858 KKRKQ
-1867 EDLTAGASAT
+1867 EDNLTAGASAT
-1877 MSNASKKVDNKTAKE
+1877 MSNAASKSNITSNNKVDNKTAKE

-1927 SVNSYTNALKQLK
+1927 SVDSYTNALKQLK

-1949 ASELSISDSIT
+1949 ASELSISDAIT

-1969 KDLDNIMA
+1969 KDLDGIMA

-1995 SFQKMKDAGQDI
+1995 SFQKMKDAGQDV

-2082 ATKVETEGL
+2082 ATKIETEGL

-2099 QAYMEEKGYSEQA
+2099 QAYMDEQGYSEQA

-2123 IDIANNPINTASDIQ
+2123 IDINNNPIDTASDIQ

-2143 ANAAGTASNY
+2143 ANAAGAAKNY
-2153 VEKLQRLLNMMNGIN
+2153 VLALQNILANLGAKTPKKYENS
-2168 TYTNAATDINDA
+2168 ATDSNSMRQETILKQKMKNYNSVEDWSYADA
-2180 KKQQRDE
+2180 TKIFNYIQSD
-2187 QAYYR
+2187 
-2192 HAEKQGKKSNG
+2192 
-2203 KYETVDEYALAK
+2203 
-2215 ANEYAQAIKNVT
+2215 IKNN
-2227 QTKLNANN
+2227 KLNANN

-2245 SATRKAQD
+2245 SSTKSAHN
-2253 KANKDKGSEKE
+2253 KANKSGGSSKSPSSGSGSGSEKE

-2271 WIETLISRINRQVT
+2271 WIETLISRINRQVS

-2300 RNNALAQELGAVNQQ
+2300 RNNALAQELGSVNQQ
-2315 ISAEQQAYNKYMQL
+2315 ISAEQQAYNKYMRL

-2357 LNNKIEKYRSYYESA
+2357 LNDKIEKYQNYYNKA
-2372 LSASDA
+2372 LEASDA
-2378 IQDLQDKLAELAKTK
+2378 VQDLQDKLAELAKTK
-2393 FDNISSDFEAQ
+2393 FDNVNSEYEAQ
-2404 IDQIKHSTTMYQS
+2404 LKQIDHSINVYDKMIDTAETQG
-2417 YIDQVEAEDAIPV
+2417 YIASQK
-2430 RSYYEN
+2430 YYNALISTESSN
-2436 MIANEQQT
+2436 ISKLQLQ
-2444 IGRLK
+2444 
-2449 DEYSQLTN
+2449 YSSLTS
-2457 AMNEA
+2457 ARNEA
-2462 LNTGRIQAYS
+2462 MKAGNIAKYS
-2472 EEWYNMKASIN
+2472 EEWYSMTDSIN
-2483 SVDEAIQD
+2483 SVEEAIQD
-2491 ANKSIIEYTKSM
+2491 ANKSLIEY
-2503 KELSKTKFN
+2503 
-2512 KISTAYENASGFND
+2512 
-2526 HAKNMYNG
+2526 KNN
-2534 LIDQADAEGR
+2534 L
-2544 FASKDYYSAL
+2544 
-2554 MDMEKLNIKTLTQ
+2554 
-2567 ESNDLHKSLQE
+2567 
-2578 AMNKGDI
+2578 
-2585 EEYSDDWYEMM
+2585 
-2596 GKINDV
+2596 
-2602 DEAIMDANKSLT
+2602 
-2614 EYGNSMR
+2614 R
-2621 QLDWDLFDKQ
+2621 QVKWDFFDKQ
-2631 EDYISKIQ
+2631 EDYISKLQ
-2639 EESDFLVDL
+2639 DESDWLINL
-2648 MSNQK
+2648 ITTENK
-2653 LYDDDTG
+2653 LFNSDNG
-2660 KDTKYATAIK
+2660 KITSSGKAVE
-2670 GLHVVNYDVYKAQ
+2670 GLHAINYNAYMTQ
-2683 AQDYAKE
+2683 ADDYAKE
-2690 IEKINKDLADDPN
+2690 IKKIDAEIANDPAN
-2703 NMKLIERKQELIKA
+2703 TTLIERRQELLEQQRDMIKSA
-2717 QQDAIANASQEK
+2717 EDEK
-2729 QAIKSLI
+2729 SAIKDLVS
-2736 KDGIDAQLDALQK
+2736 DGYDALSKALKKIADNYLDALNAQ
-2749 LIEKYKDSL
+2749 
-2758 QATKDLYDYEKNV
+2758 KDLYDYAKTIR
-2771 KEQTDNLAALQKQWQ
+2771 EQTKAVAQYEKQLE
-2786 ALGGDN
+2786 AIKNDT
-2792 SEETQSKIQQLDQ
+2792 SEETKAQIQ
-2805 QIKDAKSD
+2805 QIKVKLEDAKQDLADSEYNQWISD
-2813 LEDTEYQ
+2813 QQNIVDTFESELED
-2820 QYLSDQEQL
+2820 
-2829 LDTFYDETEEWLNSR
+2829 WINSR
-2844 LDDLDGLIQ
+2844 LDDLDELVQ
-2853 QVIDDT
+2853 NVIDQT
-2859 NANSGNI
+2859 NTSASEINDVIEKEAG
-2866 SQTITDT
+2866 D
-2873 TNGVGYTLTGAM
+2873 VGYTVSDAISKVMDVDSTNGTNMVNFYDKTFPNEMTTTRNSIDAIKNLLQAM
-2885 ATIWGTTDTNL
+2885 KDAADKKAREEIKRQQAAQQAISKPASSSSSSSSSSNS
-2896 TNNLGSVSNNI
+2896 NSSNN
-2907 TGAIGTIGSGLQN
+2907 S
-2920 IGANTN
+2920 
-2926 NAVNGIKGLVQQLVD
+2926 
-2941 DAKKRAEAEEAARK
+2941 
-2955 AAEAAKKAA
+2955 
-2964 EEAKKKA
+2964 
-2971 EEAAKQK
+2971 
-2978 TPTVPT
+2978 
-2984 GGTPSGGGGNNG
+2984 
-2996 GGNPSSGG
+2996 G
-3004 SSSGGSSG
+3004 SSSSSSG
-3012 GGNGAWGSWFI
+3012 WGSWFV
-3023 HQADSYPKNRLD
+3023 HKADSYPKSKLR
-3035 INNSVVDRLKYRDI
+3035 INSSIVDRLKLHNFDSS
-3049 KSDFNTRK
+3049 KSARAGYYK
-3057 SYFYAMG
+3057 AMG
-3064 GTGNY
+3064 GSGTY
-3069 RGSASQNRWMVE
+3069 VGSASQNNWMISE
-3081 QMKAHGYSK
+3081 MKKHGFK
-3090 GGTIGSLIK
+3090 QGGTIGKLI
-3099 RTGEDGFILART
+3099 RSTGEDGFVLART

-3117 EKKLALLR
+3117 KEKLIMLK

-3130 VPQNIP
+3130 IPQNF
-3136 SMNITP
+3136 NIASTS
-3142 TLPKF
+3142 LPKF
-3147 NGNQNM
+3147 TQKASNSS
-3153 NVNIELGGITMN
+3153 VDVKVDFGGITMN
-3165 GVNDVETMGQQI
+3165 GVNNPEEFVTELQKSKRFEKIVQSITVDTAMGKN
-3177 RDTVS
+3177 S
-3182 NDVRTQKFLKTFIY
+3182 LG
-3196 KDNNEYKKYR
+3196 KYRF

>member
-1 MDEFQIGL
+1 MSEFQIGL

-17 SKQQLNSDIEALKK
+17 SKQQLNSDIDALKK

-55 AVQINLNNVK
+55 AVQISLNNVK

-72 NMISQFNTALG
+72 NMISQFNTAFS

-160 PSVTKDVQSLTAE
+160 PFVTKDVQSLTAE
-173 INKLAREALKT
+173 INKLAREELKT

-213 SGFKEQMDLLDY
+213 RGFKEQMDLLDY

-240 QSTGMSIRELNNQF
+240 QSTGLSIRELNNQF

-279 NIKPNFQ
+279 NIKPSFQ
-286 GINSFGDQINAVVNE
+286 GIDSFGDQINAIVNE
-301 LKIAKEAMYGDSN
+301 FKIAKEAMYGDSN
-314 LMPAQRTGAT
+314 LMPAQSTGAT

-343 ILKTEQV
+343 ILKTEQA

-361 NATNA
+361 NATNT

-387 VTSNTSVIGNMPKEA
+387 ITSNTSVIGNMPKEA
-402 SDIGDA
+402 SDIGNA

-448 VESLNYAFRQITDNN
+448 VESLNYAFREITDNN

-472 NTSSHLNESGAIKQ
+472 NTSSHLNDSGAIKQ
-486 MEAIEKAFSDYTTK
+486 IKDIEKVFSDYTTK

-574 SETIKG
+574 EETIKG
-580 LRAELKGLDNTPK
+580 LRAELKGLDNAPK
-593 NLSKELNQCA
+593 DLSKELNQCA
-603 TALQKVKDIEAK
+603 KALQKVKDIEAN

-624 AYKQWVESID
+624 AYKQWAESID

-644 KEQSN
+644 KEQYN
-649 VASTQVFNTSDLKA
+649 VASTQVFNASDLKA

-692 SGVKVTGVEEASGKI
+692 SDVKVTGVEEASGKI

-745 DVKVLETAV
+745 DVRVLETAV

-774 TSITNLENSFTK
+774 TSIANLETSFTK

-795 SKMES
+795 SKMEA

-806 TLQNMMSSGASS
+806 TLQNMMSNGASG

-830 VLKETQNSLKQTKAE
+830 VLQETQNSLKQTKAE
-845 YSLLATEYQ
+845 CSLLATEYQ

-878 QNETYIS
+878 QNEIYIS
-885 SLRDLDVS
+885 SLRDLDVA

-918 LGASFSNQLRQA
+918 LGASFSNQFRQA
-930 IDSFKVWISATTVV
+930 IDSFKVWVSATTVV

-1007 SRLGYSSKNA
+1007 SRLGYSSKDA

-1025 AMFKTISPGMNLDEA
+1025 AMFKTISPGMNLDDA

-1045 SIMKAFN
+1045 SVMKAFN

-1068 INVVGNT
+1068 INIVGNT

-1080 SDIVDFLTRSSSAM
+1080 SDIVNFLTRSSSAM

-1105 SLGTAATEITRD
+1105 ALGTAATEITRD
-1117 SASVGNALKTIS
+1117 SDSVGNALKTIS

-1137 ETETYTGDVEQL
+1137 ETEAYTGDVEQL

-1159 TKTPGGISLF
+1159 AKTPGGISLF
-1169 TDSSKQTFKSTYDLL
+1169 TDSSKQTFKSTYKLL

-1216 SIIDN
+1216 SIVDN

-1284 AEGFELA
+1284 AEGFELT

-1347 TKQTALDIECL
+1347 AKQTALDIECL
-1358 QKYEAECQKGS
+1358 QRYEAECQKGS
-1369 VSTETFSNTMKGA
+1369 VSTETFATTMKGA

-1411 TSVSKT
+1411 TSVTKT

-1527 EDITNAVKGQADAF
+1527 EDITNAVQGQADAF

-1554 DFNKSGGIVGKI
+1554 DFNKTGGIVGKI
-1566 QNSFV
+1566 QNAFV
-1571 GSNFEQMKEKE
+1571 GSNFEQMKKNE

-1593 NSELDDYI
+1593 NSELDNYI

-1613 GSYFELNGTLEEV
+1613 GSYFELNGALEEV
-1626 YESMKSIQEVA
+1626 YEKMQSIQEVA

-1683 SAYQQAMSDYQNYQK
+1683 SAYQKAMSDYQNYQK

-1715 QYAQNMSKAIQ
+1715 QYAQNMSEAIQ
-1726 KALENGDNEV
+1726 KALENGDDEV
-1736 ANYFESLYPDLQSIV
+1736 ANYFESLYPDLQSVV

-1756 KAKITPEWDNG
+1756 KAKITPEWDDG
-1767 STNAN
+1767 SKNDN
-1772 YDKKTDKEMKEAL
+1772 YDKKTDKEMKKAL

-1795 NFNSDTATKEQQN
+1795 SFNSETATKEQKN

-1818 QNFHNNIDALVDAAI
+1818 QNFHNDIDALVDAAI

-1858 KKKNQKRKQ
+1858 KKRKQ
-1867 EDLTAGASAT
+1867 EDNLTAGASAT
-1877 MSNASKKVDNKTAKE
+1877 MSNAASKSNITSNNKVDNKTAKE

-1927 SVNSYTNALKQLK
+1927 SVDSYTNALKQLK
-1940 DAQDGANGS
+1940 DAQDGANDS
-1949 ASELSISDSIT
+1949 VSELSISDSIT

-1969 KDLDNIMA
+1969 KDLDGIMA

-2082 ATKVETEGL
+2082 ATKIETEGL
-2091 TDATLAEI
+2091 TDATIAEI
-2099 QAYMEEKGYSEQA
+2099 QAYMDEQGYSEQA

-2123 IDIANNPINTASDIQ
+2123 IDINNNPIDTASDIQ

-2143 ANAAGTASNY
+2143 ANAAGAAKNY
-2153 VEKLQRLLNMMNGIN
+2153 VLALQNILANLGAKTPKKYENS
-2168 TYTNAATDINDA
+2168 ATDSNSMRQETILKQKMKNYNSVEDWGYADA
-2180 KKQQRDE
+2180 TKIFNYIQSD
-2187 QAYYR
+2187 
-2192 HAEKQGKKSNG
+2192 
-2203 KYETVDEYALAK
+2203 
-2215 ANEYAQAIKNVT
+2215 IKNN
-2227 QTKLNANN
+2227 KLNANN

-2245 SATRKAQD
+2245 SSTKSAHN
-2253 KANKDKGSEKE
+2253 KANKSGGGSKSPSSGGGSGSGSEKE

-2271 WIETLISRINRQVT
+2271 WIETLISRINRQVS

-2300 RNNALAQELGAVNQQ
+2300 RNNTLAQELGSVNQQ

-2357 LNNKIEKYRSYYESA
+2357 LNDKIEKYQNYYNKAIE
-2372 LSASDA
+2372 ASDA
-2378 IQDLQDKLAELAKTK
+2378 VQDLQDKLAELAKTK
-2393 FDNISSDFEAQ
+2393 FDNVNSEYEAQ
-2404 IDQIKHSTTMYQS
+2404 LKQIDHSINVYDKMIDTAETQG
-2417 YIDQVEAEDAIPV
+2417 YIASQK
-2430 RSYYEN
+2430 YYNALISTESSN
-2436 MIANEQQT
+2436 ISKLQLQ
-2444 IGRLK
+2444 
-2449 DEYSQLTN
+2449 YSSLTS
-2457 AMNEA
+2457 ARNEA
-2462 LNTGRIQAYS
+2462 MKAGNIAKYS
-2472 EEWYNMKASIN
+2472 EEWYSMTDSIN
-2483 SVDEAIQD
+2483 SVEEAIQD
-2491 ANKSIIEYTKSM
+2491 ANKSLIEY
-2503 KELSKTKFN
+2503 
-2512 KISTAYENASGFND
+2512 
-2526 HAKNMYNG
+2526 KNN
-2534 LIDQADAEGR
+2534 L
-2544 FASKDYYSAL
+2544 
-2554 MDMEKLNIKTLTQ
+2554 
-2567 ESNDLHKSLQE
+2567 
-2578 AMNKGDI
+2578 
-2585 EEYSDDWYEMM
+2585 
-2596 GKINDV
+2596 
-2602 DEAIMDANKSLT
+2602 
-2614 EYGNSMR
+2614 R
-2621 QLDWDLFDKQ
+2621 QVKWDFFDKQ
-2631 EDYISKIQ
+2631 EDYISKLQ
-2639 EESDFLVDL
+2639 DESDWLINL
-2648 MSNQK
+2648 ITTENK
-2653 LYDDDTG
+2653 LFNSDNG
-2660 KDTKYATAIK
+2660 KITSSGKAVE
-2670 GLHVVNYDVYKAQ
+2670 GLHAINYNAYMTQ
-2683 AQDYAKE
+2683 ADDYAKE
-2690 IEKINKDLADDPN
+2690 IKKIDAEIANDPAN
-2703 NMKLIERKQELIKA
+2703 TTLIERRQELLEQQRDMIKSA
-2717 QQDAIANASQEK
+2717 EDEK
-2729 QAIKSLI
+2729 SAIKDLVS
-2736 KDGIDAQLDALQK
+2736 DGYDALSKALKKIADNYLDALNAQ
-2749 LIEKYKDSL
+2749 
-2758 QATKDLYDYEKNV
+2758 KDLYDYAKTIR
-2771 KEQTDNLAALQKQWQ
+2771 EQTKAVAQYEKQLE
-2786 ALGGDN
+2786 AIKNDT
-2792 SEETQSKIQQLDQ
+2792 SEETKAQIQ
-2805 QIKDAKSD
+2805 QIKVKLEDAKQDLADSEYNQWISD
-2813 LEDTEYQ
+2813 QQNIVDTFESELED
-2820 QYLSDQEQL
+2820 
-2829 LDTFYDETEEWLNSR
+2829 WINSR
-2844 LDDLDGLIQ
+2844 LDDLDELVQ
-2853 QVIDDT
+2853 NVIDQT
-2859 NANSGNI
+2859 NTSASEINDVIEKEAG
-2866 SQTITDT
+2866 D
-2873 TNGVGYTLTGAM
+2873 VGYTVSDAISKVMDVDSTNGTNMVNFYDKTFPNEMTTTRNSIDAIKNLLQAM
-2885 ATIWGTTDTNL
+2885 
-2896 TNNLGSVSNNI
+2896 
-2907 TGAIGTIGSGLQN
+2907 
-2920 IGANTN
+2920 
-2926 NAVNGIKGLVQQLVD
+2926 K
-2941 DAKKRAEAEEAARK
+2941 DAAD
-2955 AAEAAKKAA
+2955 KKAR
-2964 EEAKKKA
+2964 EEIKRQQ
-2971 EEAAKQK
+2971 AAQQAISK
-2978 TPTVPT
+2978 PA
-2984 GGTPSGGGGNNG
+2984 
-2996 GGNPSSGG
+2996 SSSSSSSSSFNSNSSNSG
-3004 SSSGGSSG
+3004 SSSGSSG
-3012 GGNGAWGSWFI
+3012 WGNWFV
-3023 HQADSYPKNRLD
+3023 HKADSYPKSKLR
-3035 INNSVVDRLKYRDI
+3035 INSSIVDRLKLHNFDSS
-3049 KSDFNTRK
+3049 KSVRAGYYK
-3057 SYFYAMG
+3057 AMG
-3064 GTGNY
+3064 GSGTY
-3069 RGSASQNRWMVE
+3069 VGSASQNNWMISE
-3081 QMKAHGYSK
+3081 MKKHGFK
-3090 GGTIGSLIK
+3090 QGGTIGELL
-3099 RTGEDGFILART
+3099 RGTGEDGFVLART

-3117 EKKLALLR
+3117 KEKLIMLK

-3130 VPQNIP
+3130 IPQNL
-3136 SMNITP
+3136 NIASAS
-3142 TLPKF
+3142 LPKF
-3147 NGNQNM
+3147 TQKASNSS
-3153 NVNIELGGITMN
+3153 VDVKVDFGGITMN
-3165 GVNDVETMGQQI
+3165 GVNNPEEFVTELQKSKRFEKIVQSITVDTAMGKN
-3177 RDTVS
+3177 S
-3182 NDVRTQKFLKTFIY
+3182 LGKYKF
-3196 KDNNEYKKYR
+3196 

>member
-1 MDEFQIGL
+1 MSEFQIGL

-55 AVQINLNNVK
+55 AVQIKLNNVK

-72 NMISQFNTALG
+72 NMISQFNTAFS

-213 SGFKEQMDLLDY
+213 SSFKEQMDLLDY

-240 QSTGMSIRELNNQF
+240 QSTGMSIHELNNQF

-268 TKLDEIWSELF
+268 TKLDQIWSELF

-286 GINSFGDQINAVVNE
+286 GIDSFGDQINAVVNE

-314 LMPAQRTGAT
+314 LMPAQSTGAT

-329 TWLEMLEKLSQRIE
+329 TWLEMLEKLSQKIE

-350 NLQNQMAQASN
+350 NLQNQMAQASK
-361 NATNA
+361 NATNT

-387 VTSNTSVIGNMPKEA
+387 VTSNTSVIGNMPREA

-408 KDQLSQLLQNEKAVI
+408 KNQLSQLLQNEKAVI

-472 NTSSHLNESGAIKQ
+472 NTSSHLNDSGAIKQ
-486 MEAIEKAFSDYTTK
+486 IDAIEKAFSDYTTK

-548 EAAKIT
+548 EDAKIT

-580 LRAELKGLDNTPK
+580 LRAELKGLDNAPK
-593 NLSKELNQCA
+593 DLSKELNQCA
-603 TALQKVKDIEAK
+603 KALQKVKDIEAN

-624 AYKQWVESID
+624 AYKQWAESID

-692 SGVKVTGVEEASGKI
+692 SDVKVTGVEEASGKI

-786 LGLSTDEVS
+786 LGLSTDEVN
-795 SKMES
+795 SKMKS

-806 TLQNMMSSGASS
+806 TLQNMMSNGASG

-830 VLKETQNSLKQTKAE
+830 VLQETQNSLKQTKAE

-878 QNETYIS
+878 QNEIYIS
-885 SLRDLDVS
+885 SLRDLDVA

-918 LGASFSNQLRQA
+918 LGASFSNQFRQA
-930 IDSFKVWISATTVV
+930 IDSFKVWVSATTVV
-944 MGAVNLIRQIPTV
+944 MSAVNLIRQIPTV

-978 LKEFYTDAPSI
+978 LKEFYTDAPNI
-989 AKEMGVG
+989 AKQMGVG
-996 TKAIIEQASAW
+996 TKAIIDQASAW
-1007 SRLGYSSKNA
+1007 SRLGYSSKDA

-1025 AMFKTISPGMNLDEA
+1025 AMFKTISPGMNLDDA

-1045 SIMKAFN
+1045 SVMKAFN

-1068 INVVGNT
+1068 INIVGNT

-1080 SDIVDFLTRSSSAM
+1080 SDIVNFLTRSSSAM

-1105 SLGTAATEITRD
+1105 ALGTAATEITRD
-1117 SASVGNALKTIS
+1117 SDSVGNALKTIS

-1137 ETETYTGDVEQL
+1137 ETEAYTGDVEQL

-1159 TKTPGGISLF
+1159 AKTPGGISLF
-1169 TDSSKQTFKSTYDLL
+1169 TDSSKQTFKSTYELL

-1197 NQAQLLEVLA
+1197 NQAQLLEALA

-1347 TKQTALDIECL
+1347 AKQTALDIECL
-1358 QKYEAECQKGS
+1358 QRYEAECQKGS
-1369 VSTETFSNTMKGA
+1369 LSTETFATTMKGA

-1411 TSVSKT
+1411 TSVTKT

-1460 ADSAQSLGNDFKDSE
+1460 ADSAQALGNDFKDSE

-1489 DKINDSST
+1489 DKINDSFT

-1527 EDITNAVKGQADAF
+1527 EDITNAIKGQADAF

-1554 DFNKSGGIVGKI
+1554 DFNKTGGIVGKI
-1566 QNSFV
+1566 QNAFV
-1571 GSNFEQMKEKE
+1571 GSNFEQMKKNE

-1593 NSELDDYI
+1593 NSELDNYI

-1613 GSYFELNGTLEEV
+1613 GSYFELNGALEEV
-1626 YESMKSIQEVA
+1626 YEKMQSIQEVA

-1670 VLYEQVLKDTDYS
+1670 VLYDQILKDTDYA
-1683 SAYQQAMSDYQNYQK
+1683 SAYQKAMSDYQNYQK

-1715 QYAQNMSKAIQ
+1715 QYAQNMSEAIQ
-1726 KALENGDNEV
+1726 KALENGDDEV

-1756 KAKITPEWDNG
+1756 KAKITPEWDDG
-1767 STNAN
+1767 SKNDS
-1772 YDKKTDKEMKEAL
+1772 YDKETDKEMKEAL
-1785 GAFNNAEEIK
+1785 GAFNNTEEIK
-1795 NFNSDTATKEQQN
+1795 NFNSETATKEQKN

-1818 QNFHNNIDALVDAAI
+1818 QNFHNDIDALVDAAI

-1858 KKKNQKRKQ
+1858 KKRKQ
-1867 EDLTAGASAT
+1867 EELTAGASAT
-1877 MSNASKKVDNKTAKE
+1877 MSNATSKSNITSNNKVDNKTAKE

-1940 DAQDGANGS
+1940 DAQDGVNDS

-1969 KDLDNIMA
+1969 KDLDGIMA
-1977 DFVSGDG
+1977 DFVSGNE

-1995 SFQKMKDAGQDI
+1995 SFQKMKDAGQDV

-2014 AIKQISDASSLKEAQ
+2014 AIKQISDASSLNEAQ

-2082 ATKVETEGL
+2082 ATKIETEGL
-2091 TDATLAEI
+2091 TDATFAEI
-2099 QAYMEEKGYSEQA
+2099 QAYMDEQGYSEQA

-2123 IDIANNPINTASDIQ
+2123 IDINNNPIDTASDIQ

-2143 ANAAGTASNY
+2143 ANAAGAAKNY
-2153 VEKLQRLLNMMNGIN
+2153 VLALQNILANLGAKTPKKYVNS
-2168 TYTNAATDINDA
+2168 ATDSNSMRQETIQKQKMKNYNSVEDWGYADA
-2180 KKQQRDE
+2180 TKIFNYIQSD
-2187 QAYYR
+2187 
-2192 HAEKQGKKSNG
+2192 
-2203 KYETVDEYALAK
+2203 
-2215 ANEYAQAIKNVT
+2215 IKNN
-2227 QTKLNANN
+2227 KLNANN

-2245 SATRKAQD
+2245 SSTRSAQN
-2253 KANKDKGSEKE
+2253 KANKSGGGGSGSEKE

-2271 WIETLISRINRQVT
+2271 WIETLISRINRQVS

-2300 RNNALAQELGAVNQQ
+2300 RNNALAQELGSVNQQ

-2357 LNNKIEKYRSYYESA
+2357 LNDKIEKYQNYYNKA
-2372 LSASDA
+2372 LEASDA
-2378 IQDLQDKLAELAKTK
+2378 VQDLQDKLAELAKTK
-2393 FDNISSDFEAQ
+2393 FDNVNSEYEAQ
-2404 IDQIKHSTTMYQS
+2404 LKQIDHSINVYDKMIDTAETQG
-2417 YIDQVEAEDAIPV
+2417 YIASQK
-2430 RSYYEN
+2430 YYNALISTEGSN
-2436 MIANEQQT
+2436 ISKLQLQ
-2444 IGRLK
+2444 
-2449 DEYSQLTN
+2449 YSSLTS
-2457 AMNEA
+2457 ARNEA
-2462 LNTGRIQAYS
+2462 MKAGNIAKYS
-2472 EEWYNMKASIN
+2472 EEWYSMTDSIN
-2483 SVDEAIQD
+2483 SVEEAIQD
-2491 ANKSIIEYTKSM
+2491 ANKSLIEY
-2503 KELSKTKFN
+2503 
-2512 KISTAYENASGFND
+2512 
-2526 HAKNMYNG
+2526 KNN
-2534 LIDQADAEGR
+2534 L
-2544 FASKDYYSAL
+2544 
-2554 MDMEKLNIKTLTQ
+2554 
-2567 ESNDLHKSLQE
+2567 
-2578 AMNKGDI
+2578 
-2585 EEYSDDWYEMM
+2585 
-2596 GKINDV
+2596 
-2602 DEAIMDANKSLT
+2602 
-2614 EYGNSMR
+2614 R
-2621 QLDWDLFDKQ
+2621 QVNWDFFDKQ
-2631 EDYISKIQ
+2631 EDYISKLQ
-2639 EESDFLVDL
+2639 DESDWLIDL
-2648 MSNQK
+2648 ITTENK
-2653 LYDDDTG
+2653 LFNSDNG
-2660 KDTKYATAIK
+2660 KITSSGKAVE
-2670 GLHVVNYDVYKAQ
+2670 GLHAINYNAYMTQ
-2683 AQDYAKE
+2683 ADDYAKE
-2690 IEKINKDLADDPN
+2690 IKKIDAEIANDPAN
-2703 NMKLIERKQELIKA
+2703 TTLIERRQELLEQQRDMIKSA
-2717 QQDAIANASQEK
+2717 EDEK
-2729 QAIKSLI
+2729 SAIKDLVS
-2736 KDGIDAQLDALQK
+2736 DGYDALSEALKKIADNYLDTLNAQ
-2749 LIEKYKDSL
+2749 
-2758 QATKDLYDYEKNV
+2758 KDLYDYAKTIR
-2771 KEQTDNLAALQKQWQ
+2771 EQTKAVAQYEKQLE
-2786 ALGGDN
+2786 AIKNDT
-2792 SEETQSKIQQLDQ
+2792 SEETKAQIQ
-2805 QIKDAKSD
+2805 QIKVKLEDAKQDLADSEYNQWISDQQNIIDTFESD
-2813 LEDTEYQ
+2813 LED
-2820 QYLSDQEQL
+2820 
-2829 LDTFYDETEEWLNSR
+2829 WINSR
-2844 LDDLDGLIQ
+2844 LDDLDELVQ
-2853 QVIDDT
+2853 NVIDQT
-2859 NANSGNI
+2859 NTSASEINDVIEKEAG
-2866 SQTITDT
+2866 D
-2873 TNGVGYTLTGAM
+2873 VGYTVSDAISKVMDVDSTNGTNMVNFYDKTFPNEMTTTRNSIDAIKNLLQAM
-2885 ATIWGTTDTNL
+2885 KDAADKKAQEEIKKQQAAQQAISKPASSSSSSSSSSSNS
-2896 TNNLGSVSNNI
+2896 NSSNNS
-2907 TGAIGTIGSGLQN
+2907 GT
-2920 IGANTN
+2920 
-2926 NAVNGIKGLVQQLVD
+2926 
-2941 DAKKRAEAEEAARK
+2941 
-2955 AAEAAKKAA
+2955 
-2964 EEAKKKA
+2964 
-2971 EEAAKQK
+2971 
-2978 TPTVPT
+2978 
-2984 GGTPSGGGGNNG
+2984 
-2996 GGNPSSGG
+2996 SS
-3004 SSSGGSSG
+3004 SSSG
-3012 GGNGAWGSWFI
+3012 WGSWFV
-3023 HQADSYPKNRLD
+3023 HKADSYPKSKLR
-3035 INNSVVDRLKYRDI
+3035 INSSIVDRLKLHNFDSSQ
-3049 KSDFNTRK
+3049 SDRAGYYK
-3057 SYFYAMG
+3057 AMG
-3064 GTGNY
+3064 GSGTY
-3069 RGSASQNRWMVE
+3069 VGSASQNNWMISE
-3081 QMKAHGYSK
+3081 MRKHGFK
-3090 GGTIGSLIK
+3090 QGGTIGKLI
-3099 RTGEDGFILART
+3099 RSAGEDGFVLART

-3117 EKKLALLR
+3117 KEKLIMLK

-3130 VPQNIP
+3130 IPQNY
-3136 SMNITP
+3136 NIASTS
-3142 TLPKF
+3142 LPKF
-3147 NGNQNM
+3147 TQKASNSS
-3153 NVNIELGGITMN
+3153 VDVKVDFGGITMN
-3165 GVNDVETMGQQI
+3165 GVNNPEEFVTELQKSKRFEKIVQSITVDTAMGKN
-3177 RDTVS
+3177 S
-3182 NDVRTQKFLKTFIY
+3182 LGKYKF
-3196 KDNNEYKKYR
+3196 